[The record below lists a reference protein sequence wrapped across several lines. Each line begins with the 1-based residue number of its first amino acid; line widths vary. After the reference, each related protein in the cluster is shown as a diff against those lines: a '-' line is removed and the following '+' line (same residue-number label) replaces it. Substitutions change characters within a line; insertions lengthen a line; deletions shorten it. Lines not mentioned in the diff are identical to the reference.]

1 MNATGLGIESSTIN
15 QRVYSRLCELL
26 ANGQWGPNE
35 RLDERLLAE
44 QLGVSRTPLRE
55 AFTRLA
61 SDGVVRHRPYQ
72 GNFVRAFTPQ
82 QVGDLYEVRKSL
94 EVLAVRSACERA
106 TDAEVAQ
113 LRLTVDSCHE
123 ALDEGDLETF
133 EEADRKF
140 HSQIVEFARNESLS
154 ASLRILNLH
163 VQLVRQVANREP
175 TLREQTRAH
184 RDGVVESMARRD
196 SQRAADFLAE
206 HIAEVQESVLQQME
220 EHEELRA
227 RVSGNA

>member
-1 MNATGLGIESSTIN
+1 MNATELGIESSTIN

-26 ANGQWGPNE
+26 AHGQWGPNE

-72 GNFVRAFTPQ
+72 GNFVRTFTPQ
-82 QVGDLYEVRKSL
+82 QVDDLYEVRKSL

-106 TDAEVAQ
+106 TDTEVVQ

-123 ALDEGDLETF
+123 ALDDGDLEAF

-140 HSQIVEFARNESLS
+140 HSLIVEYARNESLS

-163 VQLVRQVANREP
+163 VQLVRQVANQEP
-175 TLREQTRAH
+175 TLREHTRAH
-184 RDGVVESMARRD
+184 RDGVVEAITRRD

-206 HIAEVQESVLQQME
+206 HIADVQTSVLQQME

-227 RVSGNA
+227 KVSGNA